1 MQKLFWNILKESEGK
16 RIFIDIPGRIDNDRG
31 RRKGNVKII
40 SKTQRQFIL
49 CVYYKDKII
58 ASAGI
63 MPWME
68 KKKFCIGRVLEFV

>member
-1 MQKLFWNILKESEGK
+1 MTEEEEREMLKS
-16 RIFIDIPGRIDNDRG
+16 FQ
-31 RRKGNVKII
+31 
-40 SKTQRQFIL
+40 KTQRQFIL

-68 KKKFCIGRVLEFV
+68 KKSFWYRASFGICVEEKHWGNGIEKY